1 MTQYNILNI
10 KLSNQQLNKLK
21 LGRKNG
27 SEVTW
32 KLLSTVVGDSND
44 DNNFLHKLLLTD
56 TYLSNLCKA
65 LANGSS
71 DDIKCQFYLT
81 QLYKIVQGIKTIS

>member
-10 KLSNQQLNKLK
+10 KLSNSQLNKLK

-44 DNNFLHKLLLTD
+44 DNNF
-56 TYLSNLCKA
+56 
-65 LANGSS
+65 
-71 DDIKCQFYLT
+71 
-81 QLYKIVQGIKTIS
+81 